1 MFKSGN
7 QTLMFMYK
15 SQAFMLN
22 AVNDVMDKASDT
34 FDAVLWS
41 GKETR
46 KMVVNTAITTGHF
59 TRELSKNIFQISM
72 FILFLV
78 SY

>member
-1 MFKSGN
+1 
-7 QTLMFMYK
+7 MFMYK

-46 KMVVNTAITTGHF
+46 KMVVNTAITNGHF
-59 TRELSKNIFQISM
+59 TRELSTNIFVQISM
-72 FILFLV
+72 FI
-78 SY
+78 S

>member
-1 MFKSGN
+1 
-7 QTLMFMYK
+7 MYK

-22 AVNDVMDKASDT
+22 TVNDVMDKASDT

-46 KMVVNTAITTGHF
+46 KTIASTALATGHF
-59 TRELSKNIFQISM
+59 TRDLSKNII
-72 FILFLV
+72 FLI
-78 SY
+78 

>member
-59 TRELSKNIFQISM
+59 TRELSTNIFQISM
-72 FILFLV
+72 FI
-78 SY
+78 SS

>member
-1 MFKSGN
+1 
-7 QTLMFMYK
+7 MFMYK

-22 AVNDVMDKASDT
+22 AVNDVMDKVSDT
-34 FDAVLWS
+34 FDGVLWS

-59 TRELSKNIFQISM
+59 TRELSKNIFQVPM
-72 FILFLV
+72 FI
-78 SY
+78 SS

>member
-1 MFKSGN
+1 
-7 QTLMFMYK
+7 MFMYK

-59 TRELSKNIFQISM
+59 TRELSKSNIFVQVSVYVY
-72 FILFLV
+72 FFLV
-78 SY
+78 LY